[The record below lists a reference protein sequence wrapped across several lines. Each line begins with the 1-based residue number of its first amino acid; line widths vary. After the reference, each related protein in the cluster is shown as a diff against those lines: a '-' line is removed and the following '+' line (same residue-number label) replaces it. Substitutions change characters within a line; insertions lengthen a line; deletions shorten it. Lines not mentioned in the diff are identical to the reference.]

1 MYEIKILVRNEYSLW
16 DDYLD
21 GHHPENLFSHSF
33 WIEAISESEGAEPV
47 ITACIYEG
55 EIAGGIAGAVSRRMT
70 VQIFEPPLFTPYNG
84 ILLRDNSGINKGDET
99 AVNKIYNFIRRRC
112 DRAVIAY
119 YPGVNPVRP
128 TSDYRFD
135 RNERQTLLI
144 DLSDE
149 GTIRRGFKHSVRK
162 QIKKAE
168 REGVTVVERFDP
180 RALLDLQL
188 DVLRK
193 AGIRTGVDREKFCTA
208 MEKLRECGCL
218 KIYLAVKDDDI
229 CGAWGIATH
238 GNRAHSWLTG
248 VKSEYYN
255 IGAGHKLTADTMI
268 KLSAE
273 GFTEFD
279 FGGINIPGVRRF
291 KETFGGEPVAFQ
303 RDDFVFTLK
312 GRVYRFLQKRFRGG

>member
-193 AGIRTGVDREKFCTA
+193 AGIRTGVEKSSA
-208 MEKLRECGCL
+208 RQ
-218 KIYLAVKDDDI
+218 
-229 CGAWGIATH
+229 W
-238 GNRAHSWLTG
+238 
-248 VKSEYYN
+248 KS
-255 IGAGHKLTADTMI
+255 
-268 KLSAE
+268 
-273 GFTEFD
+273 
-279 FGGINIPGVRRF
+279 
-291 KETFGGEPVAFQ
+291 
-303 RDDFVFTLK
+303 
-312 GRVYRFLQKRFRGG
+312 